1 MPHTLLWAD
10 RARELNPKAA
20 AVDEDLRKPD
30 PWWAVKSHLLFL
42 RGPLPHADTEMGW
55 THPPPRANKELGLHL
70 PK

>member
-1 MPHTLLWAD
+1 MLFWAD

-30 PWWAVKSHLLFL
+30 SVWAVMSQLLFL
-42 RGPLPHADTEMGW
+42 CGPLPHPDTEMGW
-55 THPPPRANKELGLHL
+55 THPPLRANKELGLHL